1 MIFVYLLLN
10 ISLINSSLS
19 FNLINPFIS
28 CYFPTQDVKLSSD
41 LPIFMCQIIFFD
53 EDLVFL
59 DFFVKIDINIWHISI
74 LYNI

>member
-1 MIFVYLLLN
+1 MIF
-10 ISLINSSLS
+10 S
-19 FNLINPFIS
+19 F
-28 CYFPTQDVKLSSD
+28 
-41 LPIFMCQIIFFD
+41 FMCQIIFFH